1 MRYIV
6 GLSDLT
12 DDDMAILN
20 DLYDGEIA
28 YTDRRSGEVLALLRR
43 QGILD
48 RTIVAIAGDHG
59 ENIGDHHMMDH
70 KLSVHD
76 TLLHV
81 PLLLRYPPRIAAGQT
96 IASLVQLHDLYPTI
110 LGLAGGAPPAG
121 APAGAGPP
129 PRARRARAGR
139 PAGAPAI
146 GGGVGPP
153 PADIKIMRELFP

>member
-28 YTDRRSGEVLALLRR
+28 YTDRRAGEVLALLRR

-110 LGLAGGAPPAG
+110 LGLAGVA
-121 APAGAGPP
+121 PP
-129 PRARRARAGR
+129 PRGPVEAGPLPPARLARAGG
-139 PAGAPAI
+139 PPDAPLIGGVVGAP
-146 GGGVGPP
+146 GEF
-153 PADIKIMRELFP
+153 IKNM